1 MRAGRRSILTAGRA
15 TGKQQLTALGA
26 VGGVAQEIQSQQRM
40 IVKDSIRSPQ
50 HALAV
55 SMRVPGNADSRLKIV
70 GVGFNSF
77 LQSKLVVSG
86 KRQPGWGGK
95 FRRKFDVIPQAE
107 IQSEVGAGA
116 ERILPKQP
124 ERLVVETVA
133 RIAYALHQ
141 SAGYA
146 KSEGLHPGKRRHT
159 NTCWKAEGA
168 GIKAA
173 EVVNASIVHCEDR
186 RQGQV
191 IEVNP
196 ELGIVSSKGPR
207 KVITELVSLLR
218 SLNEGVRLPS
228 DKCEPGNVGSYV

>member
-1 MRAGRRSILTAGRA
+1 MSYRKPRFRVRLGRA
-15 TGKQQLTALGA
+15 RKESCQN
-26 VGGVAQEIQSQQRM
+26 
-40 IVKDSIRSPQ
+40 SPRG
-50 HALAV
+50 L
-55 SMRVPGNADSRLKIV
+55 L
-70 GVGFNSF
+70 
-77 LQSKLVVSG
+77 SKLSRG
-86 KRQPGWGGK
+86 
-95 FRRKFDVIPQAE
+95 
-107 IQSEVGAGA
+107 
-116 ERILPKQP
+116 LPTP
-124 ERLVVETVA
+124 CT
-133 RIAYALHQ
+133 Q